1 MWQYIGKKIIQSSFV
16 LLICSLLCFIV
27 MRLLPGSI
35 AYSVYGANAQRLT
48 PTEIERLEATLLGKD
63 TLFAQYVTWLQNML
77 QGQWGYS
84 ISQQQAVSQLILELA
99 MPTTII
105 VVVTIFLTNIFV
117 TCFVLFLHLT
127 RSKVMRTVA
136 EGLLFGATIVP
147 GFWLCFLFLW
157 FFAVELHWFPLYGIG
172 NGSFLSMLYYTF
184 LPSVTLSV
192 PTVFYGVKLIQENLV
207 VVQKLPFLTQLQKR
221 GISRWRYLQHI
232 FPHIAL
238 IYLQLN
244 GYLVAAIVGG
254 TIAVETVFSLP
265 GLGRL
270 TIEATKTHDYPV
282 LMMILMAGLALI
294 VVVQLVID
302 VLSGMIDPRVYKS
315 LKE

>member
-1 MWQYIGKKIIQSSFV
+1 MWLYIGRKMIQSSFV
-16 LLICSLLCFIV
+16 LLVSSLLCFMV
-27 MRLLPGSI
+27 MHLLPGSI

-48 PTEIERLEATLLGKD
+48 TTEIERLEATLLGNE
-63 TLFAQYVTWLQNML
+63 TLFAQYVTWLQNIM

-84 ISQQQAVSQLILELA
+84 ISQQQAVSQLMQELA
-99 MPTTII
+99 MPTIVI
-105 VVVTIFLTNIFV
+105 VVGAIFLTNILV
-117 TCFVLFLHLT
+117 TCFVLFLQLT
-127 RSKVMRTVA
+127 RGKVMRKVA

-157 FFAVELHWFPLYGIG
+157 FFAVELHWFPLSGLG
-172 NGSFLSMLYYTF
+172 DGSFLSMLYYTF
-184 LPSVTLSV
+184 LPSVALSV

-207 VVQKLPFLTQLQKR
+207 IVHKLPFLTQLQKR
-221 GISRWRYLQHI
+221 GISRWRYMQHI

-244 GYLVAAIVGG
+244 GYLIAAFVGG

-282 LMMILMAGLALI
+282 LMMILMAGLVLI

-302 VLSGMIDPRVYKS
+302 VLSSMIDPRIYKS